1 MRYAIN
7 YFDGIETKILF
18 EKVDEFHFYWSY
30 ENLVEF
36 ATAHPQKTIVYHP
49 EYSSDLPEWLYNSLP
64 ENVIVAFRLKQFTVW
79 DCEIFNKDGKKFY
92 IDEAIT
98 SFENAT
104 RAKELG
110 VCRLNIAG
118 ALFFQ
123 MDKVKAYGLPIM
135 VDPRISFSIDAF
147 PGILDAPSAHWIR
160 PEDVEMYEDY
170 IDTICF
176 KEFDEDRVSAFIR
189 IYKEEK
195 KWAGPLNML
204 IPYVD
209 ESVYNRMLNSEL
221 TARRLNCGQVCRTP
235 VGTCRLCHRQFS
247 LANPDLFLDK
257 K

>member
-1 MRYAIN
+1 MRYAVD

-18 EKVDEFHFYWSY
+18 EKVDEIHFYWSY
-30 ENLVEF
+30 KNLVEF
-36 ATAHPQKTIVYHP
+36 ATAHPQKTMVYHP
-49 EYSSDLPEWLYNSLP
+49 EYSSDLPESLYNSLP
-64 ENVIVAFRLKQFTVW
+64 DNVIVAFEADKFTVW

-110 VCRLNIAG
+110 ACRLNIAG

-123 MDKVKAYGLPIM
+123 MDKVKAYELPIM
-135 VDPRISFSIDAF
+135 VDPRHFNYVDDF
-147 PGILDAPSAHWIR
+147 PGILDGPSAHWIR
-160 PEDVEMYEDY
+160 PEDVEMYENY
-170 IDTICF
+170 IDTIYF
-176 KEFDEDRVSAFIR
+176 EEVDENRLNALIR
-189 IYKEEK
+189 IYKDEK

-235 VGTCRLCHRQFS
+235 VGACRLCHRQFA
-247 LANPDLFLDK
+247 LANPELFLDK

>member
-1 MRYAIN
+1 MKYAVD

-18 EKVDEFHFYWSY
+18 EKVDEIHFYWSY

-36 ATAHPQKTIVYHP
+36 ATAHPQKTMVYHP
-49 EYSSDLPEWLYNSLP
+49 EYISDLPESLYNSLP
-64 ENVIVAFRLKQFTVW
+64 DNVIVAFDIDIFTEW

-92 IDEAIT
+92 IDKAFT

-135 VDPRISFSIDAF
+135 VDPRTIVIDGF
-147 PGILDAPSAHWIR
+147 RWIYDTPSAHWIR

-170 IDTICF
+170 IDTIYF
-176 KEFDEDRVSAFIR
+176 EEDDENRINALIR

>member
-1 MRYAIN
+1 
-7 YFDGIETKILF
+7 
-18 EKVDEFHFYWSY
+18 
-30 ENLVEF
+30 
-36 ATAHPQKTIVYHP
+36 
-49 EYSSDLPEWLYNSLP
+49 
-64 ENVIVAFRLKQFTVW
+64 
-79 DCEIFNKDGKKFY
+79 
-92 IDEAIT
+92 
-98 SFENAT
+98 
-104 RAKELG
+104 
-110 VCRLNIAG
+110 
-118 ALFFQ
+118 
-123 MDKVKAYGLPIM
+123 MDKVKEYGLPIM

-160 PEDVEMYEDY
+160 PEDVEMYKDY

>member
-1 MRYAIN
+1 MRYAVD

-18 EKVDEFHFYWSY
+18 EKVDEIHFYWSY
-30 ENLVEF
+30 KNLVEF
-36 ATAHPQKTIVYHP
+36 ATAHPQKTMVYHP
-49 EYSSDLPEWLYNSLP
+49 EYSSDLPESLYNSLP
-64 ENVIVAFRLKQFTVW
+64 DNVIVAFEADKFTVW

-92 IDEAIT
+92 IDEAIA

-123 MDKVKAYGLPIM
+123 MDKVKAYELPIM
-135 VDPRISFSIDAF
+135 VDPRHFNYVDDF
-147 PGILDAPSAHWIR
+147 PGILDGPSAHWIR
-160 PEDVEMYEDY
+160 PEDVEMYENY
-170 IDTICF
+170 IDTIYF
-176 KEFDEDRVSAFIR
+176 EEVDENRLNALIR
-189 IYKEEK
+189 IYKDEK

-235 VGTCRLCHRQFS
+235 VGACRLCHRQFA
-247 LANPDLFLDK
+247 LANPELFLDK